1 MAQVEFLSKTQ
12 ALVTYQPTLQQQA
25 ALSDGSVSG
34 KFIVQYDVERFNDAG
49 EILVRISSL
58 DSSKRYDIFT
68 LQSWSLLMLT
78 DIIIYNSKSLSTFFK
93 MNKNK

>member
-49 EILVRISSL
+49 EILVRNSTL

-78 DIIIYNSKSLSTFFK
+78 DIIIYNSKSILTFFK
-93 MNKNK
+93 LT